1 MSHPHSAGKSTHSI
15 DGASHRAE
23 PSYVDRVLT
32 APVVRMQ
39 DEAATE
45 LDRTAMKDRHIGR
58 SARRDVELFQQVT
71 EADSVAGAADADA
84 DRAILVVDRH
94 RDHRLVEARVDHAGH
109 GEEQLAEEEGRLV
122 HRR

>member
-39 DEAATE
+39 DEAATA

-58 SARRDVELFQQVT
+58 SARGDVELFQQVT
-71 EADSVAGAADADA
+71 EADPADA

-109 GEEQLAEEEGRLV
+109 SEEQLAEEEGRLV